1 MSHQPN
7 RSPDQPG
14 PDANGVQTG
23 ADAVS
28 ERERHAEAAAS
39 AAGALVSGGENGRP
53 RLAPRPLDQPPV
65 DPAQT
70 AVFARP
76 RGVSGAFAPRPP
88 EDAGQRHVPVAP
100 PPADALVQAF
110 GRPQGQADVV
120 LQRPPGDR
128 PGGVEPESAFWTS
141 DDGRDPWRDPGAG
154 AVLGPPALD
163 AERPERATRP
173 ESPGPLLSVP
183 ELLFGR
189 RVKPT
194 ALLALLAAAL
204 LVGAVGGLIG
214 WGVTRAGDGLTDS
227 SVTISQVASAKDRP
241 AGSVASIARQ
251 VSPAVVSIEVRAGQ
265 GGDIGSGVVIDG
277 KGYVL
282 TNNHVLS
289 AAAKDPNA
297 SIQTVFTDGTRA
309 PAAIVGRDPKTDLAV
324 IKVAVSNPVV
334 IKLGRSADLAV
345 GDTVIAIG
353 SPLGLAST
361 VTEGIVSAVHRPL
374 MVPGEGGDPPVAYDA
389 IQTDAAINPGNS
401 GGALVDTTGA
411 LVGVNSLIKTFNG
424 GESGGGSI
432 GLGFAIPVD
441 QAARI
446 AQGLIRDGQVRHAD
460 MGVNAKSVSAN
471 TSDGAQVQNV
481 QQGGAA
487 GQAGIAEGDVITRVG
502 DRPIRNAEELVVA
515 VREHTI
521 GETVPVQVV
530 RQGRQLTL
538 QVTLRS
544 D

>member
-1 MSHQPN
+1 
-7 RSPDQPG
+7 
-14 PDANGVQTG
+14 
-23 ADAVS
+23 
-28 ERERHAEAAAS
+28 
-39 AAGALVSGGENGRP
+39 
-53 RLAPRPLDQPPV
+53 
-65 DPAQT
+65 
-70 AVFARP
+70 
-76 RGVSGAFAPRPP
+76 
-88 EDAGQRHVPVAP
+88 
-100 PPADALVQAF
+100 
-110 GRPQGQADVV
+110 
-120 LQRPPGDR
+120 
-128 PGGVEPESAFWTS
+128 
-141 DDGRDPWRDPGAG
+141 
-154 AVLGPPALD
+154 
-163 AERPERATRP
+163 
-173 ESPGPLLSVP
+173 
-183 ELLFGR
+183 
-189 RVKPT
+189 
-194 ALLALLAAAL
+194 
-204 LVGAVGGLIG
+204 
-214 WGVTRAGDGLTDS
+214 
-227 SVTISQVASAKDRP
+227 
-241 AGSVASIARQ
+241 
-251 VSPAVVSIEVRAGQ
+251 
-265 GGDIGSGVVIDG
+265 
-277 KGYVL
+277 
-282 TNNHVLS
+282 
-289 AAAKDPNA
+289 
-297 SIQTVFTDGTRA
+297 
-309 PAAIVGRDPKTDLAV
+309 
-324 IKVAVSNPVV
+324 
-334 IKLGRSADLAV
+334 
-345 GDTVIAIG
+345 
-353 SPLGLAST
+353 
-361 VTEGIVSAVHRPL
+361 